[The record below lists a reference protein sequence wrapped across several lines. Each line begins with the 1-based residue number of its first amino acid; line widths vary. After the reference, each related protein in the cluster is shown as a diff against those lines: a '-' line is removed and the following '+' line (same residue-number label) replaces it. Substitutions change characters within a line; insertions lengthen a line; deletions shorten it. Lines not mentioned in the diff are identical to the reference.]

1 MSSNLTSPPLFSYRN
16 TKLPIFI
23 FFLSEAET
31 KLVMWTND
39 IHQWIFRLINYPADF
54 HALLPTM
61 IDTIRMGVAHF
72 GDEFNHIAVSAIY
85 QTCMFNRNFCL
96 DGSRLCN
103 VISNTLKRTSDSQI
117 GFRSFLLQALQKDFE
132 RKDFLVKS
140 NCPDDRKVKYLHMIP
155 FHF

>member
-1 MSSNLTSPPLFSYRN
+1 
-16 TKLPIFI
+16 
-23 FFLSEAET
+23 
-31 KLVMWTND
+31 MWTND

-140 NCPDDRKVKYLHMIP
+140 NCPDDRKVRYLHMIP
-155 FHF
+155 FPGDRYFRASTRVEKSFRINKKFVTHSVTLVMA